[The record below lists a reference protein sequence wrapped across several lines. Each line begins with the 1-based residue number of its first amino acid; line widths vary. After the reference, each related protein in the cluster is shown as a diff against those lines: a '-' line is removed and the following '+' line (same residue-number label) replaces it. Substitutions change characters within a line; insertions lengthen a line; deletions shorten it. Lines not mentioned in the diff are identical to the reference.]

1 MFWSVELSVLCCI
14 MLLVVSTGHESTLC
28 EIDNKCLDWLILV
41 LWVFCTS
48 RCNAD
53 IHNQLS
59 TIHFLQWW
67 EVSRHCL
74 ILRQYFHCLGLDTS
88 PKWHVSCAKLDVKH
102 YTLTVGPGFGLD
114 HHCLGLGVGGHGK
127 EGDENTRVDKSAR
140 RSSGGQR
147 RSGEAVSSD
156 QTRW

>member
-88 PKWHVSCAKLDVKH
+88 QNDTCHVPSW
-102 YTLTVGPGFGLD
+102 TLNTIHSQLVLVSVLTITVSVLV
-114 HHCLGLGVGGHGK
+114 LEVMEK
-127 EGDENTRVDKSAR
+127 RAMKTREWTSR
-140 RSSGGQR
+140 HE
-147 RSGEAVSSD
+147 EAVVD
-156 QTRW
+156 NAGVAKQ